1 VVSIEERLEAV
12 VNGPPQR
19 VQVFSLGRP
28 RPGADKSER
37 RHYVKWR
44 VDGRDRTRSFKTRA
58 EADRYRSGLLLA
70 VQEGQQFDA
79 GTGKPVTWVEHG
91 GGPSWWSWS
100 REWLALKWP
109 QWSGHSR
116 RSAVETL
123 TLLAP
128 QLVPTGAPAPPEGL
142 ADWLREAGYRP
153 GTPTEGPSA
162 AWLARWSLPLTDID
176 PATIERVLQ
185 AICVKADGTPTVPS
199 VARRRRGTLGAVLLA
214 AVRRELLA
222 RNPMERVEWRAPTT
236 TMAIDVSTV
245 PAPSD
250 VEAIVEHIA
259 ALSTSGA
266 RYAALFAAVGMAG
279 MRPSEAIALRAQD
292 LDLPKKGWGLA
303 SLRGAVT
310 SPGTRYTRDGAV
322 VEAKG
327 LKHRA
332 AGATREVPLSP
343 DLVQRLREHLARF
356 EPVDAQVFTN
366 AGGRPPT
373 STNYGPVWLRARTHL
388 WTEGHP
394 LAAATVYD
402 LRHAAATMMLRAGVP
417 PAEVARRLGH
427 SVDILMRVYAGVFAD
442 DRDRSNQLIDRA
454 LRTGTRADRNRAR
467 R

>member
-1 VVSIEERLEAV
+1 M
-12 VNGPPQR
+12 
-19 VQVFSLGRP
+19 
-28 RPGADKSER
+28 
-37 RHYVKWR
+37 KWR

-70 VQEGQQFDA
+70 VQEGQPFDP

-91 GGPSWWSWS
+91 RAPTWWGWS
-100 REWLALKWP
+100 REWLSLKWP

-123 TLLAP
+123 TLLTP
-128 QLVPTGAPAPPEGL
+128 QLVPAGAPAPPEGL
-142 ADWLREAGYRP
+142 AQWLREAGYQP
-153 GTPTEGPSA
+153 GAPTEGPPA

-176 PATIERVLQ
+176 PAAIERTLQ

-199 VARRRRGTLGAVLLA
+199 VARRRRGTFGAVLRA

-222 RNPMERVEWRAPTT
+222 RNPMERVEWRAPMT

-245 PAPSD
+245 PAPSE
-250 VEAIVEHIA
+250 VEAIVDQVA
-259 ALSTSGA
+259 ALPSSGA
-266 RYAALFAAVGMAG
+266 RYAALFAAVGIAG
-279 MRPSEAIALRAQD
+279 MRPSEAIALRTQD

-310 SPGTRYTRDGAV
+310 SPGTRYTGDGAV

-332 AGATREVPLSP
+332 PGTTREVPLSP
-343 DLVQRLREHLARF
+343 DLVRRLRDHLTRF
-356 EPVDAQVFTN
+356 EPIDARVFTN
-366 AGGRPPT
+366 ARRLPLTP
-373 STNYGPVWLRARTHL
+373 TNYGPVWLRARAVL
-388 WTEGHP
+388 WPEGHP

-442 DRDRSNQLIDRA
+442 DRDRSNQLIDAA
-454 LRTGTRADRNRAR
+454 LRGSTRAVNIGHGER
-467 R
+467 